1 MQPGMPQNNTGD
13 KWVYFLIGL
22 AVLTNFS
29 GLFIP
34 LMDPDASIYA
44 TISRH
49 IAESGNY
56 TDLVHEGKDWLDKP
70 HFQFWISA
78 FTFKIFGVHDWSYKL
93 PGILFVLMGAYY
105 TYLFA
110 NKYYSKQV
118 GLWAA
123 SFLLSAQHI
132 ILSDNDI
139 RAEAYLTGLII
150 AAVYHFAVCVDD
162 KKNTHLVLA
171 VFFSA
176 CAVMTKGIFTLIP
189 VAGAVA
195 GNLIIKKR
203 WKDIFHIRWVL
214 AFILLVIFI
223 SPEIY
228 SLWQQFD
235 RHPEKIVFGET
246 GVSGIRF
253 FLWDSQFGR
262 FFNTGPIKG
271 KGDPSFFLHTL
282 LWAFLPW
289 SILMYMS
296 LVHRFKGFKQQI
308 SVEANEWYSLSGS
321 LLALLIFSLSKFQ
334 LPYYTNIIFPLLAI
348 LTARYVWIKF
358 PHPQRRIIKIVLY
371 SILAII
377 LIVPIILHTLYKPS
391 GSFILVALLIAMA
404 SFFLVV
410 LPAITKM
417 EGLKKVLFQ
426 TGSAILV
433 VNLYINLVFYPDL
446 LKYQGS
452 SEAAFYM
459 NKYYPNENIVC
470 RTTYDAAFEFY
481 LKSDIMH
488 IGKNSENLNYP
499 GVWYVSADELD
510 ELKSKSVSLQV
521 LKEVPI
527 FRITLLSLKFID
539 KKTRNTQLSKLYL
552 IRVGPY
558 SITQ

>member
-1 MQPGMPQNNTGD
+1 MQPHTEQNNTGD
-13 KWVYFLIGL
+13 KWLYFLIGL

-44 TISRH
+44 TKNRNKE
-49 IAESGNY
+49 ESGNY
-56 TDLVHEGKDWLDKP
+56 TNLIHEGKDWLDKP
-70 HFQFWISA
+70 HFQFWITA
-78 FTFKIFGVHDWSYKL
+78 FSFKIFGVHGWSYKL

-110 NKYYSKQV
+110 KKYYSKQV

-123 SFLLSAQHI
+123 FFLLSAQHI
-132 ILSDNDI
+132 LLSDNDI
-139 RAEAYLTGLII
+139 RAEAYLTGLLI
-150 AAVYHFAVCVDD
+150 AAIYHFAVCLDD
-162 KKNTHLVLA
+162 RKNIHLVIA

-176 CAVMTKGIFTLIP
+176 CAVMTKGVFTLIP

-195 GNLIIKKR
+195 GNLILKKR
-203 WKDIFHIRWVL
+203 WKDLFHIRWVF
-214 AFILLVIFI
+214 AIILLIIFI

-235 RHPEKIVFGET
+235 RHPEKTVFGET

-289 SILMYMS
+289 SIVMYMS
-296 LVHRFKGFKQQI
+296 LVHRFKNIKQQI
-308 SVEANEWYSLSGS
+308 AVEANVWYSLLGS
-321 LLALLIFSLSKFQ
+321 LSALLIFSLSKFQ

-348 LTARYVWIKF
+348 LTARYIWIKS
-358 PHPQRRIIKIVLY
+358 PHPQTRLIKIILY
-371 SILAII
+371 SIITI
-377 LIVPIILHTLYKPS
+377 LLVAPIVLHILYKP
-391 GSFILVALLIAMA
+391 GANIFLIILLFALAAFLLI
-404 SFFLVV
+404 V
-410 LPAITKM
+410 LPAIAKT

-433 VNLYINLVFYPDL
+433 VNLYINLIFYPDL

-459 NKYYPNENIVC
+459 NKNYPGEKVVC

-481 LKSDIMH
+481 LKSDILH
-488 IGKNSENLNYP
+488 IGKNSNDLNYP
-499 GVWYVSADELD
+499 GTWYVSVAELD
-510 ELKSKSVSLQV
+510 ELKNKSLSFRV

-527 FRITLLSLKFID
+527 FRITLLSLKFIN
-539 KKTRNTQLSKLYL
+539 KKTRDIQLSKLYL
-552 IRVGPY
+552 IRVEPNN
-558 SITQ
+558 ITQ

>member
-1 MQPGMPQNNTGD
+1 MQPGVSQNNTGD
-13 KWVYFLIGL
+13 KWLYFLIGL

-49 IAESGNY
+49 MAVSGNY

-70 HFQFWISA
+70 HFQFWITA
-78 FTFKIFGVHDWSYKL
+78 FSFKIFGVHDWSYKL
-93 PGILFVLMGAYY
+93 PGILFVLIGAYY

-110 NKYYSKQV
+110 KKYYSRQV

-123 SFLLSAQHI
+123 FFLLSGQHI
-132 ILSDNDI
+132 LLSDNDI
-139 RAEAYLTGLII
+139 RAEAYLTGLLI
-150 AAVYHFAVCVDD
+150 AAIYHFAVCLDD
-162 KKNTHLVLA
+162 KKNKHLVIA

-195 GNLIIKKR
+195 GNLILKKR
-203 WKDIFHIRWVL
+203 WKDLFHIRWVFAL
-214 AFILLVIFI
+214 ILFTIFI

-271 KGDPSFFLHTL
+271 KGDPTFFLHTL

-296 LVHRFKGFKQQI
+296 LVHKFKNFKQQI
-308 SVEANEWYSLSGS
+308 AVETNEWYSLMGGLS
-321 LLALLIFSLSKFQ
+321 ALLIFSLSKFQ

-348 LTARYVWIKF
+348 LTARYTWIKT
-358 PHPQRRIIKIVLY
+358 PHSQSRLIRIILY
-371 SILAII
+371 GILSILLVA
-377 LIVPIILHTLYKPS
+377 PTILHILYKPD
-391 GSFILVALLIAMA
+391 GSFVIIAILIALA
-404 SFFLVV
+404 IFLLVV
-410 LPAITKM
+410 LPAIIKM
-417 EGLKKVLFQ
+417 EGLKKALFQ
-426 TGSAILV
+426 TGAAVLI

-452 SEAAFYM
+452 SEAAFYV
-459 NKYYPNENIVC
+459 NKNYPGENVVC
-470 RTTYDAAFEFY
+470 RSTYDAAFEFY
-481 LKSDIMH
+481 LQSNILH
-488 IGKNSENLNYP
+488 TGKNSNDLNYP
-499 GVWYVSADELD
+499 GIWYVSAAELE
-510 ELKSKSVSLQV
+510 ELKNKPVSLEV

-539 KKTRNTQLSKLYL
+539 KKTRDTQLSKLYL
-552 IRVGPY
+552 IRVLPN
-558 SITQ
+558 SATQ